1 MLREHWIEQGQPR
14 SSERV
19 LPRFNGRN
27 YRARH
32 FDEVLRRAGLA
43 GHTPKGLRDT
53 YASWL
58 VSLGAPVAWV
68 SESLGHSN
76 WAVTARHYARWMDD
90 AAGRQF
96 TSELD
101 TGDVWPDLLAR
112 VGATIAPESTP
123 KRPHAH
129 FGQTVTSR

>member
-1 MLREHWIEQGQPR
+1 M
-14 SSERV
+14 

-43 GHTPKGLRDT
+43 GHTPKDLRDT
-53 YASWL
+53 FASWL

-76 WAVTARHYARWMDD
+76 WAVTARHYARWVED
-90 AAGRQF
+90 AGAGRGIAQ
-96 TSELD
+96 LD
-101 TGDVWPDLLAR
+101 TGEVWPDLLAR
-112 VGATIAPESTP
+112 VKAKIAPESP
-123 KRPHAH
+123 PNA
-129 FGQTVTSR
+129 VYAESRQGG